1 MPEFLKLSFFYSYQ
15 NDSCFC
21 TCARYC
27 TMNKK
32 ELLLLIGKQN
42 SFELLLP
49 EENNAETSKCKMK
62 RLNWYTR
69 ILHVSCLF
77 ALFIVST

>member
-1 MPEFLKLSFFYSYQ
+1 M
-15 NDSCFC
+15 D
-21 TCARYC
+21 
-27 TMNKK
+27 KK

-62 RLNWYTR
+62 RLN
-69 ILHVSCLF
+69 
-77 ALFIVST
+77 